1 MIQELNN
8 IEIIEISGGHNGA
21 AYQFGKNCRSA
32 LETNNYVNLC
42 RSCIL
47 FYAKIINNYLN
58 QMG

>member
-32 LETNNYVNLC
+32 LETTMLICAGVAFFFMPK
-42 RSCIL
+42 S
-47 FYAKIINNYLN
+47 
-58 QMG
+58 